1 LLAGNTVFRPLNYHS
16 NIIRRV
22 AIVTTIRVLLA
33 DDHRL
38 FREGLRYICATAG
51 GFDVVGE
58 AATGTEAVA
67 MARDLNPDVVL
78 MDIQMPEMDG
88 VRATAVITGERP
100 DAGVVIL
107 TMYRQDT
114 YVFEAIKAGA
124 RGYLLKDV
132 SGDEVVAAVRYA
144 AQGGVILQPEM
155 ASLVFD
161 EFRRL
166 TGEEQDGVPDERLTP
181 GEMDVLLRIAQGDDN
196 RRIAAALHITTKTVA
211 NRLSEIF
218 SKLHVK
224 NRTQAA
230 LTALRK
236 GWSEL

>member
-1 LLAGNTVFRPLNYHS
+1 MW
-16 NIIRRV
+16 RV
-22 AIVTTIRVLLA
+22 AIVTPIRVLLA
-33 DDHRL
+33 DDHQL
-38 FREGLRYICATAG
+38 FREGLRHICEAVG
-51 GFDVVGE
+51 EFEVVGE
-58 AATGTEAVA
+58 AATGTEAVT

-88 VRATAVITGERP
+88 VRATAAITCERP
-100 DAGVVIL
+100 DARVIIL

-124 RGYLLKDV
+124 RGYLLKDG
-132 SGDEVVAAVRYA
+132 SGDDVVAAVRSV
-144 AQGGVILQPEM
+144 AQGGVILPPDM
-155 ASLVFD
+155 ASLVFE

-166 TGEEQDGVPDERLTP
+166 AGDEQDGVPDERLTP

-196 RRIAAALHITTKTVA
+196 RQIAAALNVTTKTVA

-236 GWSEL
+236 GWAGL

>member
-1 LLAGNTVFRPLNYHS
+1 MTP
-16 NIIRRV
+16 
-22 AIVTTIRVLLA
+22 IRVVLA

-38 FREGLRYICATAG
+38 FREGLRFICETVG

-58 AATGTEAVA
+58 AATGAEAVA

-88 VRATAVITGERP
+88 VRATAAISGERP
-100 DAGVVIL
+100 DVRVVIL
-107 TMYRQDT
+107 TMYRHDA

-124 RGYLLKDV
+124 RGFLLKDV
-132 SGDEVVAAVRYA
+132 SGDDMVAAVRYA
-144 AQGGVILQPEM
+144 ALGGVTLQPEM

-166 TGEEQDGVPDERLTP
+166 TGKEQDCVPDDRLTP
-181 GEMDVLLRIAQGDDN
+181 GEMEVLLRIAQGEDN

-236 GWSEL
+236 GWTEL

>member
-1 LLAGNTVFRPLNYHS
+1 VNP
-16 NIIRRV
+16 
-22 AIVTTIRVLLA
+22 IRVLLA

-38 FREGLRYICATAG
+38 FREGLRYICATVG

-58 AATGTEAVA
+58 ASTGTEAVA

-124 RGYLLKDV
+124 RGYLLKDA
-132 SGDEVVAAVRYA
+132 SGDDVVAAVRYA
-144 AQGGVILQPEM
+144 AQGGVMLQPEM

-181 GEMDVLLRIAQGDDN
+181 GEMEVLLRIAQGDDN
-196 RRIAAALHITTKTVA
+196 RQIAAALHITAKTVA

-236 GWSEL
+236 GWTEL

>member
-1 LLAGNTVFRPLNYHS
+1 MKP
-16 NIIRRV
+16 
-22 AIVTTIRVLLA
+22 IRVLLA
-33 DDHRL
+33 DDHQL
-38 FREGLRYICATAG
+38 FREGLRHICEVVG

-58 AATGTEAVA
+58 TATGTEAVA
-67 MARDLNPDVVL
+67 MARDLEPDLVL

-88 VRATAVITGERP
+88 VRATAAITGERP
-100 DAGVVIL
+100 DARVVIV

-114 YVFEAIKAGA
+114 YIFEAIKAGA
-124 RGYLLKDV
+124 KGYLLKDS
-132 SGDEVVAAVRYA
+132 SGEDVVAAVRCV

-155 ASLVFD
+155 ASMVFD

-166 TGEEQDGVPDERLTP
+166 SGDGQDYVPDERLTP
-181 GEMDVLLRIAQGDDN
+181 AEMDVLLRIALGDDN
-196 RRIAAALHITTKTVA
+196 RQIAAALSITTKTVA

-236 GWSEL
+236 GWAGL